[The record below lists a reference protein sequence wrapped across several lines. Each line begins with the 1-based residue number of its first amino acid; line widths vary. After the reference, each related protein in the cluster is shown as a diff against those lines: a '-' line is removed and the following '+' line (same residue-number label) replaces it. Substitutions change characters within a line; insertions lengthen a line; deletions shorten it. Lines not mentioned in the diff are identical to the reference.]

1 MVFLEI
7 PNVPKG
13 TVFAE
18 KVTLINGPYAKLGE
32 AIQGPLY
39 YRYTSVFTIRTQTSY
54 LWFGGLICMASIEEV
69 RC

>member
-18 KVTLINGPYAKLGE
+18 KVTIINLFVRRGTYVPAHGTCTYG
-32 AIQGPLY
+32 
-39 YRYTSVFTIRTQTSY
+39 TSQHKPDYIPCGCTYQLKI
-54 LWFGGLICMASIEEV
+54 I
-69 RC
+69 

>member
-18 KVTLINGPYAKLGE
+18 KVTFIEYNDMILKALNTNVVLKH
-32 AIQGPLY
+32 
-39 YRYTSVFTIRTQTSY
+39 SY
-54 LWFGGLICMASIEEV
+54 WLNVCSKPIK
-69 RC
+69 

>member
-18 KVTLINGPYAKLGE
+18 KVTYVNVHYE
-32 AIQGPLY
+32 ATIYCFGYELY
-39 YRYTSVFTIRTQTSY
+39 SY
-54 LWFGGLICMASIEEV
+54 VALSFLEFDLKWFVDYVTTLNQEHAIHT
-69 RC
+69 